1 MTTTEADYRYGKS
14 TGPGP
19 WHIVNDGAALCG
31 VRAHELTLPVAATA
45 APVDLC
51 SRCAAQIPRAH
62 TDPKMEAQA
71 MHFIRDGCATINE
84 LNTTI
89 LDTLCFLHRGR
100 SPRFSEAAHL
110 ARDAGITPT
119 QVAKALGVTRQ
130 AVHHMMRQPRPST
143 PGGETPEQ

>member
-1 MTTTEADYRYGKS
+1 MTTTGADYRYGKS

-31 VRAHELTLPVAATA
+31 VQWVNPIPPLQPPAAVEVC
-45 APVDLC
+45 P
-51 SRCAAQIPRAH
+51 RCATRIPRAH
-62 TDPKMEAQA
+62 TDPKMETQA
-71 MHFIRDGCATINE
+71 LNFIRDGRATINE

-100 SPRFSEAAHL
+100 SPRLSEAVHL
-110 ARDAGITPT
+110 ARDAGITTT